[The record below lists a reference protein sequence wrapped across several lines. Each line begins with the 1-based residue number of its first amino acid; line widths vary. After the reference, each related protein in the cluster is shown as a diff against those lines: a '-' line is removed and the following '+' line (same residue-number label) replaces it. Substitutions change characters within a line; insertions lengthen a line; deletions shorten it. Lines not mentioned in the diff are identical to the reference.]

1 MKLVILTEIISPY
14 RIPVFNALARQKDIQ
29 LHVVFLA
36 DTDPTQ
42 REWMVYKSEIQFSY
56 QVLPSWRRRYWKRNI
71 LLNRGLISALEQIAP
86 EVILCGGY
94 NYIAS
99 WQAMAWARK
108 RHVPFLAWM
117 ESTANDK
124 RGRHALVE
132 FLKRRF
138 ISNCSAFVVPG
149 KSSTAYVRDF
159 NVPLENI
166 FVAPNAVDIDFFS
179 RRAEQSRREAI
190 SHRQRFQL
198 PNRFF
203 LYVGRLVEEK
213 GVFDLLAAYGNLAQE
228 LRSEIG
234 MVFVGNGRAKS
245 ALTAQAARM
254 GCAMVKFA
262 GFVQKEELPC
272 YYALAEACILPTY
285 TDTWGLV
292 VNEAMACGL
301 PVIVTSA
308 AGCAQDLVEE
318 NWNGLL
324 VRSRRPDEL
333 AAALEMIANNPEL
346 RWSMGQRSRERIMQY
361 SPQSCAGGIAEAAL
375 SFGAPCH
382 A

>member
-1 MKLVILTEIISPY
+1 MKLAVLTEIISPY
-14 RIPVFNALARQKDIQ
+14 RIPVFNALAKQKDIE
-29 LHVVFLA
+29 LHVIFLA

-42 REWMVYKSEIQFSY
+42 REWLVYKNEIQFSY
-56 QVLPSWRRRYWKRNI
+56 RVLPFWRRRYRERNI
-71 LLNRGLISALEQIAP
+71 LLNRGLTAALEEMAP
-86 EVILCGGY
+86 DVILCGGY

-108 RHVPFLAWM
+108 RHIPFLAWV
-117 ESTANDK
+117 ESTAKDK
-124 RGRHALVE
+124 RGGHRPVE
-132 FLKRRF
+132 FLKRKF
-138 ISNCSAFVVPG
+138 IAGCNAFVVPG
-149 KSSTAYVRDF
+149 KSSTEYVRDF
-159 NVPLENI
+159 NVPPENI
-166 FVAPNAVDIDFFS
+166 FVAPNAVDIEFFS
-179 RRAEQSRREAI
+179 RNAEHVRREAA
-190 SHRQRFQL
+190 SHRLKLQL
-198 PNRFF
+198 PQRFF

-213 GVFDLLAAYGNLAQE
+213 GIFDLLAAYGNLAQE
-228 LRSEIG
+228 LRKEIG
-234 MVFVGNGRAKS
+234 MVFVGNGRAKA
-245 ALTAQAARM
+245 ALMAQGAKL
-254 GCAMVKFA
+254 GCGSVKFA

-301 PVIVTSA
+301 PVIVSNA

-324 VRSRRPDEL
+324 INSQRPDEL
-333 AAALEMIANNPEL
+333 TAALEMIANNPKM
-346 RWSMGQRSRERIMQY
+346 RSAMGQRSRERISQY

-375 SFGAPCH
+375 SFGAVCH

>member
-1 MKLVILTEIISPY
+1 MKLVVLTEIISPY
-14 RIPVFNALARQKDIQ
+14 RIPVFNALAKQRDID
-29 LHVVFLA
+29 LHVIFLA

-42 REWMVYKSEIQFSY
+42 REWLVYKSEIQFSY
-56 QVLPSWRRRYWKRNI
+56 QVLPSWRRRYWERNI
-71 LLNRGLISALEQIAP
+71 LLNRGLIAALEQVTP

-108 RHVPFLAWM
+108 RHTPFLAWV

-132 FLKRRF
+132 FLKRKF
-138 ISNCSAFVVPG
+138 IANCSAFVVPG
-149 KSSTAYVRDF
+149 KSSTEYVLDF

-166 FVAPNAVDIDFFS
+166 FVAPNAVDIEFFS
-179 RRAEQSRREAI
+179 RRAEQVRREAAF
-190 SHRQRFQL
+190 HRQRLQL
-198 PNRFF
+198 PLRFF

-213 GVFDLLAAYGNLAQE
+213 GVFDLLAAYGNLAQD
-228 LRSEIG
+228 LRNEIG

-245 ALTAQAARM
+245 ALMAQAAKL
-254 GCAMVKFA
+254 GCGSVKFA
-262 GFVQKEELPC
+262 GFAQKEELPH

-285 TDTWGLV
+285 TDPWGLV
-292 VNEAMACGL
+292 INEAMACGL
-301 PVIVTSA
+301 PVIVTDA
-308 AGCAQDLVEE
+308 AGCARDLVEE
-318 NWNGLL
+318 KWNGLL
-324 VRSRRPDEL
+324 VRSQRPEEL
-333 AAALEMIANNPEL
+333 TGALEMIANNPEM

-361 SPQSCAGGIAEAAL
+361 SPQCCAGGIAEAAL
-375 SFGAPCH
+375 SFGVPCH

>member
-14 RIPVFNALARQKDIQ
+14 RIPVFNALAQEKDIE
-29 LHVVFLA
+29 LHVIFLA

-42 REWMVYKSEIQFSY
+42 RDWLVYKNEIRFSY
-56 QVLPSWRRRYWKRNI
+56 QVLPSWRRRYWDRNI
-71 LLNRGLISALEQIAP
+71 LLNRGLVAALEQITP
-86 EVILCGGY
+86 DVILCGGY

-108 RHVPFLAWM
+108 RHVPFLAWV

-124 RGRHALVE
+124 RGGHALVE
-132 FLKRRF
+132 SLKGRF
-138 ISNCSAFVVPG
+138 MANCRAFVVPG
-149 KSSTAYVRDF
+149 KSSTEYVRDF

-166 FVAPNAVDIDFFS
+166 FVAPNAVDVDFFS
-179 RRAEQSRREAI
+179 RSAEQARREAAF
-190 SHRQRFQL
+190 HRRRLQL
-198 PNRFF
+198 PQHFF

-213 GVFDLLAAYGNLAQE
+213 GVFDLLAAYGSLGQD
-228 LRSEIG
+228 LRDEFA

-245 ALTAQAARM
+245 ELAAQAAKL
-254 GCAMVKFA
+254 GCGTVKFA
-262 GFVQKEELPC
+262 GFVQREELPQ

-285 TDTWGLV
+285 TDPWGLV

-301 PVIVTSA
+301 PVIVSRA
-308 AGCAQDLVEE
+308 AGCARDLVEE
-318 NWNGLL
+318 KWNGFL
-324 VRSRRPDEL
+324 VRSRHRDEL
-333 AAALEMIANNPEL
+333 VSALEVIARNPEM
-346 RWSMGQRSRERIMQY
+346 RGTMGQRSLERIMHY
-361 SPQSCAGGIAEAAL
+361 SPQSCARGIAEAAL

>member
-42 REWMVYKSEIQFSY
+42 REWLVYKGEIQFSY
-56 QVLPSWRRRYWKRNI
+56 QVLPSWRRRYWERNI
-71 LLNRGLISALEQIAP
+71 LLNRGLIGALEQIAP

-108 RHVPFLAWM
+108 RHVPFLAWV
-117 ESTANDK
+117 ESTANEK

-132 FLKRRF
+132 FLKRKF
-138 ISNCSAFVVPG
+138 IANCSAFVVPG
-149 KSSTAYVRDF
+149 KSSTEYVRDF
-159 NVPLENI
+159 NIPPKNI

-179 RRAEQSRREAI
+179 RSAEQARAEAV
-190 SHRQRFQL
+190 SHRQRLRL
-198 PNRFF
+198 PQRFF

-213 GVFDLLAAYGNLAQE
+213 GVFDLLAAYGGLAQE

-245 ALTAQAARM
+245 ALTAQAAKI
-254 GCAMVKFA
+254 GCGTVRFA
-262 GFVQKEELPC
+262 GFAQREDLPY

-285 TDTWGLV
+285 TDPWGLV

-301 PVIVTSA
+301 PVIVTDA
-308 AGCAQDLVEE
+308 AGCARDLVEE
-318 NWNGLL
+318 KWNGLL
-324 VRSRRPDEL
+324 VRSQHPDEL
-333 AAALEMIANNPEL
+333 TAALEMIANNPEM
-346 RWSMGQRSRERIMQY
+346 RCAMGQRSRERIMQY

>member
-14 RIPVFNALARQKDIQ
+14 RIPVFNALAKERDIQ

-42 REWMVYKSEIQFSY
+42 REWLVYKSEIQFSY
-56 QVLPSWRRRYWKRNI
+56 QVLPSWRRRYWERNI
-71 LLNRGLISALEQIAP
+71 LLNRGLVAALEQIAP

-108 RHVPFLAWM
+108 RHVPFLAWV
-117 ESTANDK
+117 ESTANDM
-124 RGRHALVE
+124 RGRYALVE
-132 FLKRRF
+132 LLKRKF
-138 ISNCSAFVVPG
+138 IANCSAFVVPG
-149 KSSTAYVRDF
+149 KSSTEYVRDF

-166 FVAPNAVDIDFFS
+166 FVAPNAVDIEFFS
-179 RRAEQSRREAI
+179 RSAEQARREAI
-190 SHRQRFQL
+190 SHRQLLQL
-198 PNRFF
+198 PDRFF

-213 GVFDLLAAYGNLAQE
+213 GVFDLLAAYGNLSQD
-228 LRSEIG
+228 LRNKIG
-234 MVFVGNGRAKS
+234 MIFVGNGRAKP
-245 ALTAQAARM
+245 ALTAQAAKLGSGIVR
-254 GCAMVKFA
+254 FT
-262 GFVQKEELPC
+262 GFVQREELPH

-285 TDTWGLV
+285 TDPWGLV

-301 PVIVTSA
+301 PVIVTDA
-308 AGCAQDLVEE
+308 AGCARDLVKEK
-318 NWNGLL
+318 WNGLL
-324 VRSRRPDEL
+324 VRSRQPDEL
-333 AAALEMIANNPEL
+333 AAALEMIANNPEM
-346 RWSMGQRSRERIMQY
+346 RCYMGQRSRERIMQY

-375 SFGAPCH
+375 AFGAPCH

>member
-14 RIPVFNALARQKDIQ
+14 RIPVFNALAKQKDID
-29 LHVVFLA
+29 LHVIFLA

-42 REWMVYKSEIQFSY
+42 REWLVYKSEIQFSY
-56 QVLPSWRRRYWKRNI
+56 QVLPSWRRRYWERNI
-71 LLNRGLISALEQIAP
+71 LLNRGLTAALEQIAP

-108 RHVPFLAWM
+108 RHTPFLAWV

-132 FLKRRF
+132 FLKRKF
-138 ISNCSAFVVPG
+138 IANCSAFVVPG
-149 KSSTAYVRDF
+149 KSSTEYVLDF

-166 FVAPNAVDIDFFS
+166 FVAPNAVDIEFFS
-179 RRAEQSRREAI
+179 RCAEQVRREAAF
-190 SHRQRFQL
+190 HRQRLQL
-198 PNRFF
+198 PLRFF

-213 GVFDLLAAYGNLAQE
+213 GVFDLLSAYGSLAQD
-228 LRSEIG
+228 LRNEIG

-245 ALTAQAARM
+245 ALMAQAAKLDC
-254 GCAMVKFA
+254 GSVKFA
-262 GFVQKEELPC
+262 GFAQKEELPH

-285 TDTWGLV
+285 TDPWGLV
-292 VNEAMACGL
+292 INEAMACGL
-301 PVIVTSA
+301 PVIVTDA
-308 AGCAQDLVEE
+308 AGCARDLVEE
-318 NWNGLL
+318 KWNGLL
-324 VRSRRPDEL
+324 VRSQSPEEL
-333 AAALEMIANNPEL
+333 TGALEMIANNPEM

-361 SPQSCAGGIAEAAL
+361 SPQCCAGGIAEAAL
-375 SFGAPCH
+375 SFGVPCH